1 MIRRPS
7 TPCSITADMTGSGG
21 DLSAGRSRPTAHF
34 GARISYV
41 FILAVLLFCFAA
53 VAPRMAWAQAS
64 PRAALHEGYSRIVFD
79 WDAPVGF
86 SAEIVNGQLLVRFDR
101 PIQGDIKNLAKPLA
115 SVVSGIQLSSDRKS
129 ASFALLRPMTVSSKA
144 NGNNA
149 VVIDLT
155 EPAPPPAAALPLM
168 PSLDARAG
176 DHGSYVRLV
185 FDWPGPVGYSVES
198 QAGRA
203 SVAFTKPAK
212 LDQAGLKAGL
222 PADVVLT
229 AADNGAKGLTV
240 SLQIPSKARLR
251 HFASGNKVVVDVVRS
266 DPSAPDQSGRL
277 TPAPALDNDVAMPAL
292 QPLTPAKTALTPV
305 KPIPEPKPLEKPAL
319 TAAPAPAE
327 SPIPAPAKSVAKVD
341 LPPGKVFS
349 LSIAMTRPAAAA
361 VFQRAGY
368 LWIILDRRQEVDT
381 ALLRRL
387 GGDAVLSVEQLS
399 NKDATVLRLVVQ
411 PDYYPNLRKEGLLW
425 VIDLTQQFNKPKD
438 IIAIVA
444 PANLPS
450 GIGMSIKAPDSGG
463 LISVTDPEVGDVIK
477 VVPVLPLSQGVY
489 PGRDSPDVEVLATAQ
504 GIAIVPHVD
513 GLDIR
518 STRSGVTIGTVSG
531 AGLRF
536 SSELDRTPRDQPDAG
551 SSGLFDIAAWKRG
564 GPDSFEANQKIITN
578 SLNGVSASRRALA
591 NLQAAR
597 FYFANG
603 YGAEAIG
610 LIHLAALDQPDLANQ
625 PGFKA
630 LKGGAELLLGQ
641 TDLAVADLDSPDLQ
655 GDPEIQ
661 MWRGAA
667 HTALEAA
674 ADGTPAAW
682 NKLLAA
688 GMPLIRA
695 YPHRLKWLMASL
707 AAQSAVAA
715 GDDQAAN
722 AALIQLDREEPTKFE
737 APEREYL
744 HGTYD
749 QMAGHFDR
757 ALDDFDSAADSDNRE
772 YRAMAKFAETE
783 LMLRTHKISPK
794 EAADQ
799 LDKLRFSWREQA
811 FEFHL
816 LYRYAELQ
824 REAGDFP
831 SALRA
836 LKSLISYYPDDKDT
850 PRAVQLMQDIFN
862 ALYLDGQADSMPPVS
877 AIALFDEFKELT
889 PQGPKGDEM
898 IRKLADRLAKVDLL
912 DRAAELLKHQVTFRL
927 QGVERARV
935 GAQLALLDLVNQ
947 QPQAALDGLAISD
960 QAGLPIDLDRQR
972 RHLRARALGDLD
984 HTAEAIATLEG
995 DTTPEAV
1002 QLRSEIH
1009 WKAQDWPAA
1018 AVDFEAMLPRPERG
1032 AKLDD
1037 QAAKICLNWA
1047 TALVLANDERSLAA
1061 LRRNFFPAI
1070 AGTPYQEGFNLLTS
1084 ALDRDTPNLPTV
1096 IAKIKEV
1103 EGFKSFLDDYRKRL
1117 QSDGLSA
1124 IN

>member
-1 MIRRPS
+1 M
-7 TPCSITADMTGSGG
+7 GG
-21 DLSAGRSRPTAHF
+21 EFPAGGVGPTRYF
-34 GARISYV
+34 GARFPI
-41 FILAVLLFCFAA
+41 AVLTSFLLFFLMTATPQAVFAQ
-53 VAPRMAWAQAS
+53 P
-64 PRAALHEGYSRIVFD
+64 
-79 WDAPVGF
+79 
-86 SAEIVNGQLLVRFDR
+86 
-101 PIQGDIKNLAKPLA
+101 
-115 SVVSGIQLSSDRKS
+115 
-129 ASFALLRPMTVSSKA
+129 T
-144 NGNNA
+144 
-149 VVIDLT
+149 
-155 EPAPPPAAALPLM
+155 
-168 PSLDARAG
+168 LDARVG

-203 SVAFTKPAK
+203 TIAFTKPAI
-212 LDQAGLKAGL
+212 LDQTGLKAGL
-222 PADVVLT
+222 PADVALT
-229 AADNGAKGLTV
+229 AAENSAKGLSV
-240 SLQIPSKARLR
+240 ILKMPPKARLR

-266 DPSAPDQSGRL
+266 DPSAPDQTGKL
-277 TPAPALDNDVAMPAL
+277 APAPALDADAASPSPPPPPGKNG
-292 QPLTPAKTALTPV
+292 LTPV
-305 KPIPEPKPLEKPAL
+305 KPIPEPKSPSTLQEKPQEKPAL
-319 TAAPAPAE
+319 TAAPAASTE
-327 SPIPAPAKSVAKVD
+327 TPAKTAKID
-341 LPPGKVFS
+341 LPPAKVFS
-349 LSIAMTRPAAAA
+349 LSIPMTKPAAAA

-387 GGDAVLSVEQLS
+387 GGEAVLSAEQLS
-399 NKDATVLRLVVQ
+399 NKDATVVRLVVR
-411 PDYYPNLRKEGLLW
+411 PDYYPSLRKEGLLW
-425 VIDLTQQFNKPKD
+425 VVDLTQQFSKPKD
-438 IIAIVA
+438 IIPIVA

-450 GIGMSIKAPDSGG
+450 GIGMSIKAPDSGSV
-463 LISVTDPEVGDVIK
+463 ISVTDPEVGDIMK
-477 VVPVLPLSQGVY
+477 VVPVLPLGQGVY
-489 PGRDSPDVEVLATAQ
+489 PGRDSPDVEILSTAQ
-504 GIAIVPHVD
+504 GVAIVPHVD

-518 STRSGVTIGTVSG
+518 ATRGGVTIGTLSG

-536 SSELDRTPRDQPDAG
+536 SSELDRTQPDQAG
-551 SSGLFDIAAWKRG
+551 ATSGSLFDIAAWKRG
-564 GPDSFEANQKIITN
+564 GPENFEANQKVVTA
-578 SLNGVSASRRALA
+578 SLNGVSASKRALA

-610 LIHLAALDQPDLANQ
+610 LIHLAALDQPDLADQ

-641 TDLAVADLDSPDLQ
+641 TDLAIADLDSPDLRN
-655 GDPEIQ
+655 DPEVQ

-667 HTALEAA
+667 HTEVEAA
-674 ADGTPAAW
+674 EDGKPAAW
-682 NKLLAA
+682 DKLLAA
-688 GMPLIRA
+688 GIPLTKA

-707 AAQSAVAA
+707 AAQSAVDA

-722 AALIQLDREEPTKFE
+722 AALIQLDREDPTKFE
-737 APEREYL
+737 APERDYL

-749 QMAGHFDR
+749 QMAGHFEK
-757 ALDDFDSAADSDNRE
+757 ALDDFDSAAEGDNRE

-783 LMLRTHKISPK
+783 LSLRTRKISPK

-816 LYRYAELQ
+816 LLRYAELQ

-850 PRAVQLMQDIFN
+850 PHAVQLMQDIFSK
-862 ALYLDGQADSMPPVS
+862 LYLEGQADSMPPVS

-889 PQGPKGDEM
+889 PQGPQGDEM

-947 QPQAALDGLAISD
+947 QPQAALDALTLTD
-960 QAGLPIDLDRQR
+960 QKGLPADLDQQR

-984 HTAEAIATLEG
+984 HAAEAIASLEG
-995 DTTPEAV
+995 DTSAEAT

-1009 WKAQDWPAA
+1009 WKAQDWAA
-1018 AVDFEAMLPRPERG
+1018 AATDFEAMLPRPERG

-1047 TALVLANDERSLAA
+1047 TALVLANDERALAA
-1061 LRRNFFPAI
+1061 LRRNFYPAI

-1084 ALDRDTPNLPTV
+1084 ALDRDTPDLPTV

-1103 EGFKSFLDDYRKRL
+1103 EGFKSFLDEYRKRL
-1117 QSDGLSA
+1117 QSEGLSS